1 MSVKRFRIQRCTIEV
16 KYIKSWLAENL
27 PMPHSTW
34 KSMTQLFA
42 PCSSCALCSD
52 ESTLNL
58 SSCIAQVFETEITFN
73 TSQQYEKLLRSLLH
87 WRLSKKGTMLCA
99 DWILLRWTYVLWGP
113 RCYVQHLM
121 KWLFYSKLQDD
132 LTEDDFRGKKEVS
145 EMYDDDD

>member
-27 PMPHSTW
+27 PMPNSTW

-73 TSQQYEKLLRSLLH
+73 TSQQTKSCCGACFIGDFR
-87 WRLSKKGTMLCA
+87 KKVQCCA
-99 DWILLRWTYVLWGP
+99 PTEFYYAGRMYYGP
-113 RCYVQHLM
+113 RCYVQQRM
-121 KWLFYSKLQDD
+121 KWLFHSKLQDD